1 MKASQ
6 TAPGTTLSPD
16 LASRRESQG
25 VCSCGF
31 LRALDDCT
39 CEWGELTRT
48 MIRIGYQAD
57 PQEAAQAL
65 SEMLTSWMTVIA
77 EQRRKLLQTQ
87 ADSWIG
93 SKKAFQEHFGISSTT
108 YDKLRIKLMRF

>member
-1 MKASQ
+1 MASQ
-6 TAPGTTLSPD
+6 TAPRASLSPE
-16 LASRRESQG
+16 LTSRRESQG

-31 LRALDDCT
+31 LRDLNDCD
-39 CEWGELTRT
+39 CEWGAMTRA

-65 SEMLTSWMTVIA
+65 SVLLTEWMSSIS
-77 EQRRKLLQTQ
+77 EHRRKLLQTQ

-93 SKKAFQEHFGISSTT
+93 SKKAFQEHFGISTTT
-108 YDKLRIKLMRF
+108 YDKLRIKLRSS